1 MTTNTTHH
9 IAIERVTSLQED
21 EKAPEIEHA
30 EEVHQSDAKGRNKKY
45 EDDAAD
51 ILRQVGDLEYTVDE
65 DKRVL
70 RKIDRWVLIPMFFTY
85 TLVHLD
91 KNALSYGAVFD
102 LQKETHLVGN
112 QYSWLSSLLY
122 LVQLVIQ
129 PLAALALVR
138 LPLAKWVAGNV
149 FGWGVSVACM
159 AAAKDFKTLMVC
171 RALVGAFEAPISPT
185 FMAVSQL
192 WWRRREQT
200 YRNTFWLLSSG
211 FASLIG
217 PLTAFGVGHI
227 HTENLRPYQSI
238 FIFLGCITVVIAP
251 IILWAMPDDIKS
263 ARFLDLREKAIA
275 VERLRANN
283 TGTKTSHWEW
293 YQCREAFMDP
303 KTFLFGF
310 MLLIT
315 AIPSSGI
322 SSFGGLITKGFGFT
336 SFQAILFQIP
346 MAALMVILTTAG
358 TFTINKIRLRFPVIA
373 VIILAPISGAVAL
386 IYVDRKKTGALL
398 GAYYLVTIYN
408 CIQPLLYSWANSN
421 AAGTTKQRTIGGV
434 LFVCQCA
441 GNVIG
446 PQVYFQREAP
456 IYHTG
461 LYVDIACWSLLCFLC
476 LFMGF
481 YLKMLNRRQSK
492 KREERGG
499 LANVMD
505 TSIMTLEE
513 ADEYNKRLAS
523 EGIQVNQNAFA
534 DLTDFENPD
543 FQYVL

>member
-1 MTTNTTHH
+1 MSNADP
-9 IAIERVTSLQED
+9 IIERVASYKED
-21 EKAPEIEHA
+21 EKESAIEHVERVEA
-30 EEVHQSDAKGRNKKY
+30 STAKGRAKKY
-45 EDDAAD
+45 EDDAAE
-51 ILRQVGDLEYTVDE
+51 ILRQAGNLEYTVED

-102 LQKETHLVGN
+102 LQKETHLVGS
-112 QYSWLSSLLY
+112 QYSWLSSSLY
-122 LVQLVIQ
+122 LVQLIIQ

-138 LPLAKWVAGNV
+138 LPLAKWVAANV
-149 FGWGVSVACM
+149 FGWGLSVACM

-171 RALVGAFEAPISPT
+171 RVFVGVFEAPISPT

-211 FASLIG
+211 FASLVG

-227 HTENLRPYQSI
+227 HTGTLRPYQSI
-238 FIFLGCITVVIAP
+238 FIFLGCLTVVIAP

-263 ARFLDLREKAIA
+263 ARFLDVREKAIA

-293 YQCREAFMDP
+293 YQCREAFLDP
-303 KTFLFGF
+303 KTYLFGI
-310 MLLIT
+310 MLLVT

-358 TFTINKIRLRFPVIA
+358 TFTINKIKLRFPVIA
-373 VIILAPISGAVAL
+373 FITIAPISGAIAL
-386 IYVDRKKTGALL
+386 IYVDRSKTGALL

-446 PQVYFQREAP
+446 PQVYFAREAP
-456 IYHTG
+456 VYHTG
-461 LYVDIACWSLLCFLC
+461 LYTDISCWCLLCVLC

-481 YLKMLNRRQSK
+481 YLKMLNRRQA
-492 KREERGG
+492 KRREAAGG
-499 LANVMD
+499 HANIQD

-513 ADEYNKRLAS
+513 AAEYNKKLAA
-523 EGIQVNQNAFA
+523 EGVLANQNAFA